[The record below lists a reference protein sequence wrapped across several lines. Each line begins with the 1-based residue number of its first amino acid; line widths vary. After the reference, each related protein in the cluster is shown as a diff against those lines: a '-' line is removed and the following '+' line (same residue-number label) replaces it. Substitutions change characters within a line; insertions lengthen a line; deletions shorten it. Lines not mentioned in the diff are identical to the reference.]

1 MGRPYPAP
9 AQRSSIDHVQVPAMP
24 TSTVNEQIGN
34 NLVKD
39 NGSRGP
45 LAGSAVAQEQFAIG
59 SGSMLSFGFRE
70 PTAMPTP
77 ATLFAQ

>member
-9 AQRSSIDHVQVPAMP
+9 AQRSSIDHIQVPAFP

-34 NLVKD
+34 NLMKD

-45 LAGSAVAQEQFAIG
+45 LAGSAVAQEQFG

-70 PTAMPTP
+70 PTTMPTP
-77 ATLFAQ
+77 AMLFAQ